1 MNDRPILFSGPMVRA
16 ILDGRKTQTRRVV
29 ATRHPI
35 EFLGGLGQESDL
47 SAWGWFFDGPQRH
60 GYMVLARGMDEPHD
74 HGCSSIPCPY
84 GEPGD
89 RLWVR
94 ETWRTSRSLD
104 ALSPQRIEEQARKAG
119 ATHGPFAPAL
129 YVADGNSLTADLP
142 EGGWGKTRVSIHMP
156 RWASRLTLEVTDV
169 RVQRLQEISEE
180 DAAAEGVQSVVYES
194 WTAYD
199 PETEGYPSFGAEPD
213 AEMIARRRLENVR
226 HHGPRIISTAKEQF
240 RLLWASING
249 ERQGCAW
256 ESNPWVWA
264 ITFKRLP

>member
-1 MNDRPILFSGPMVRA
+1 MKDLPILFSGPMIRS
-16 ILDGRKTQTRRVV
+16 ILDGRKTQTRRVLTV
-29 ATRHPI
+29 P
-35 EFLGGLGQESDL
+35 
-47 SAWGWFFDGPQRH
+47 W
-60 GYMVLARGMDEPHD
+60 RG
-74 HGCSSIPCPY
+74 SSRALPY
-84 GEPGD
+84 GPYWVETDGRLLFCDECGAHHDAEEEMVSPYGQPGD

-156 RWASRLTLEVTDV
+156 RWASRLALEVTEV

-226 HHGPRIISTAKEQF
+226 HHEPRIISTAKEQF

-256 ESNPWVWA
+256 GSNPWVWA
-264 ITFKRLP
+264 VSFRRVS